1 MKIFDDLMIDFFFE
15 REFDANTVNTDPEGD
30 WILSKG
36 ATIERIIFIFYFFFM
51 FFSSR
56 NKTSLS

>member
-36 ATIERIIFIFYFFFM
+36 ATIERIIFIYLFFLC
-51 FFSSR
+51 
-56 NKTSLS
+56 SLALETKLP